1 MRCEQEVRGPR
12 ERVPGQGRLGRQH
25 VEGGATKLAAAQSVR
40 ERALVDEAATCSV
53 EHDGAFGQERQLLRS
68 DEPARLLGQRNVDG
82 EDVGAREQLVE
93 RQRSRSEAAD
103 VVVRDDGIVCRD
115 EKAEAPG
122 TLREA
127 IRALVAMNILVS
139 RHGDGT
145 YVSSLDPDSLSRPF
159 SFVLETRPA
168 LLPHLFEARRLL
180 ESACAG
186 LAAERITDE
195 EVAELAELAATPD
208 DVGPDEL
215 IDRDVALH
223 TAIVRATGNPIL
235 AGLAGSIGA
244 LGLDSR
250 RDSAGLPGQARRT
263 RVHHKRI
270 VAALRRRAPEEA
282 EAAMAAHLRSVERA
296 LARAKVHA

>member
-1 MRCEQEVRGPR
+1 MTSGRAKRSPVAAEAVSRIQALVRSG
-12 ERVPGQGRLGRQH
+12 ELLPGGRLPP
-25 VEGGATKLAAAQSVR
+25 ER
-40 ERALVDEAATCSV
+40 EL
-53 EHDGAFGQERQLLRS
+53 
-68 DEPARLLGQRNVDG
+68 
-82 EDVGAREQLVE
+82 ARELGV
-93 RQRSRSEAAD
+93 SRS
-103 VVVRDDGIVCRD
+103 
-115 EKAEAPG
+115 